1 MPENLEE
8 IELRSEDVQEILSK
22 MPSWVIRQ
30 GSTVFLFLILLVLCL
45 SWVINYPYT
54 IQTATLITTQIP
66 PQKEFARTTGKLD
79 SIYVEASNIV
89 NNNTVLA
96 VLENPANTED
106 IYYLKSILDS
116 LDFDSVPIEFP
127 INDIPILLLG
137 DVETAYA
144 NFENSYTEYELNRA
158 LNPYRNEAVFN
169 QVSLNELKTRLRNI
183 EAQYALNHSEIQ
195 LKQSDVDRNKRLLD
209 KGVVSQLDYE
219 SKQLEL
225 LNAKRGLINLEASIS
240 QIRESIANASMKVKG
255 TEITRT
261 REDAKLI
268 RSTLQSFNQ
277 LKRAI
282 EEWENLYVLK
292 AEIEGQVSFLSYWSN
307 NQTVNQGDLV
317 FTIIP
322 NSHGNYLAKLKAA
335 AQNSGKIKIGQKV
348 NIKLDNYPDT
358 EFGMLRGEV
367 NHISLTP
374 DSEGNYY
381 IDVLLPQQ
389 LITSYNKEIV
399 FKQEMSGVAEIITE
413 DLRLI
418 ERFFYQFKS
427 LLDN

>member
-8 IELRSEDVQEILSK
+8 IELRSEEVQEILSK

-30 GSTVFLFLILLVLCL
+30 GSTVFLFLILLVLCM
-45 SWVINYPYT
+45 SWVIKYPDT

-225 LNAKRGLINLEASIS
+225 LNAKRGLKNLEASIS

-322 NSHGNYLAKLKAA
+322 TSHGNYLAKLKAA